1 MVANTLKGCEIMNEM
16 QIFNNVEFGRVRKIV
31 DENGV
36 HWIMGKDVCNA
47 VGDKNS
53 QRSLSKIK
61 DADKRIFEITDSMGR
76 KQNAVFVNEYGF
88 YDLVFAMQPQKAN
101 KDGMSDAYPIET
113 QRRIEK
119 IEKFK
124 EWVTHEV
131 LPSIRETGG
140 YITGK
145 NILEVLTKNPRN
157 LAALLNQY
165 ADTME
170 QKAALEAEIEAN
182 KPKVEFADALL
193 VCENCIYIEELA
205 KLLCQ
210 IGMNTGR
217 NRLFEEMASDGF
229 LCIRNGVK
237 NMPTQKC
244 VENGWLVIE
253 KKVFERGGK
262 TIMGYTTKVTPKGI
276 QYFIGYYKR
285 KHGLEPVLT
294 TSRRRVIEQRQ
305 APRQLR
311 AAHNQTDMR

>member
-1 MVANTLKGCEIMNEM
+1 MNELIPIDFSGEQM
-16 QIFNNVEFGRVRKIV
+16 KVSSRDLFEFLVDTSQKYQDWFSRMCKYDFTEGVDFNIRQTAKVQMEGGRQVTRQIE
-31 DENGV
+31 DA
-36 HWIMGKDVCNA
+36 IMTMDMAKEICMVTRNEKGKA
-47 VGDKNS
+47 AR
-53 QRSLSKIK
+53 QYFL
-61 DADKRIFEITDSMGR
+61 
-76 KQNAVFVNEYGF
+76 
-88 YDLVFAMQPQKAN
+88 
-101 KDGMSDAYPIET
+101 
-113 QRRIEK
+113 K
-119 IEKFK
+119 IER
-124 EWVTHEV
+124 EWNSPDKVMARALKMADAT
-131 LPSIRETGG
+131 IAQ
-140 YITGK
+140 
-145 NILEVLTKNPRN
+145 LTAK
-157 LAALLNQY
+157 
-165 ADTME
+165 
-170 QKAALEAEIEAN
+170 IEDD

-217 NRLFEEMASDGF
+217 NRLFEEMGEDGF

-285 KHGLEPVLT
+285 KHGLEPILT
-294 TSRRRVIEQRQ
+294 TSRRRVIEQRP

>member
-1 MVANTLKGCEIMNEM
+1 MNEM
-16 QIFNNVEFGRVRKIV
+16 IKIDFSGEQMKVSGRELHEFLEVKARYNDWVRNMIQLGFTENTDYYIFSKTQDANVGGRPQTDTIMTIEMAKEICMVTRNEKGKVARQYFLQIERDWNSP
-31 DENGV
+31 
-36 HWIMGKDVCNA
+36 
-47 VGDKNS
+47 DKVMA
-53 QRSLSKIK
+53 RALKMA
-61 DADKRIFEITDSMGR
+61 DATIAQLT
-76 KQNAVFVNEYGF
+76 A
-88 YDLVFAMQPQKAN
+88 
-101 KDGMSDAYPIET
+101 
-113 QRRIEK
+113 K
-119 IEKFK
+119 IE
-124 EWVTHEV
+124 
-131 LPSIRETGG
+131 
-140 YITGK
+140 
-145 NILEVLTKNPRN
+145 
-157 LAALLNQY
+157 
-165 ADTME
+165 DD
-170 QKAALEAEIEAN
+170 

-285 KHGLEPVLT
+285 KHGLEPLLT
-294 TSRRRVIEQRQ
+294 TSRRRVIEQRP